1 LRRGRLWFE
10 VSLDKKISAI
20 PHLNGKKLGIVASAY
35 YPSDGGINKIK

>member
-20 PHLNGKKLGIVASAY
+20 PHLNGKKLGIVAHDVIPVMAGSL
-35 YPSDGGINKIK
+35 K